1 MGIKFAKDTLLAAL
15 KTSAA
20 FAGKFMVEREGLP
33 REQMTLIRLMFNGAG
48 RLVIE
53 ATNLEMGIHMEIPAP
68 GSSETRSYQLPIK
81 TLIDAVSAA
90 GGTEIEL
97 VHEKAG
103 LGVKTQTGKS
113 TIKNVAGDDLIPLLD
128 CGAAATTTSHFT
140 CDEMAKAINMVAFA
154 AAKEDDARPYLCGV
168 RIMPEHS
175 GSVSF
180 VAADGVR
187 MAVYT
192 TQTTTPEAFS
202 TPFTLPIASVPAIT
216 NCLAI
221 QHGNVALTVISNR
234 AIFHWNWDEN
244 NFNGYVFALRQ
255 ADNFPDW
262 HTLVPRTCKTKITFD
277 GALAAALKTAR
288 VIARESDELPKVTL
302 KINDLK
308 AVVESE
314 VAEVGATSTEVTPIS
329 VEGMNG
335 VEVSFNVN
343 LVPLAQI
350 GASGTVIGLN
360 PPQEGTP
367 GPIIWKLPS
376 VEGWQYLLMPLRS
389 F

>member
-1 MGIKFAKDTLLAAL
+1 MGIKFAKAPLLAAL
-15 KTSAA
+15 KTAAA
-20 FAGKFMVEREGLP
+20 FAGKFMVEKEGLP
-33 REQMTLIRLMFNGAG
+33 LEQMTLMRLMFGG
-48 RLVIE
+48 DSLIIE

-68 GSSETRSYQLPIK
+68 GSSETRSYQLPAK
-81 TLIDAVSAA
+81 TLLDAVSAS
-90 GGTEIEL
+90 GDEIEL

-113 TIKNVAGDDLIPLLD
+113 TIKNVAGDIIPLID
-128 CGAAATTTSHFT
+128 CGAAATTTTHFT
-140 CDEMAKAINMVAFA
+140 CAEMAKAINMVAFA
-154 AAKEDDARPYLCGV
+154 AAKEDEARPGLSGV
-168 RIMPEHS
+168 RIMPEHG

-192 TQTTTPEAFS
+192 TLTPTPEAFS
-202 TPFTLPIASVPAIT
+202 TAFTLPIASVPAIA

-221 QHGNVALTVISNR
+221 QHGNVALAVISNR
-234 AIFHWNWDEN
+234 AIFHWNWDENEN

-262 HTLVPRTCKTKITFD
+262 HALVPRTCKTKLTFD

-308 AVVESE
+308 AVVEAE
-314 VAEVGATSTEVTPIS
+314 VAEVGATSTEVRPIS

-350 GASGTVIGLN
+350 GASGTVIVGLN
-360 PPQEGTP
+360 PPQEGAP

>member
-1 MGIKFAKDTLLAAL
+1 MGIKFAKDPLLAAL
-15 KTSAA
+15 KTAAA
-20 FAGKFMVEREGLP
+20 FAGKFMVEKEGLP
-33 REQMTLIRLMFNGAG
+33 LEQMTLMRLMFNGAS
-48 RLVIE
+48 LIIE

-68 GSSETRSYQLPIK
+68 GSSETRSYQLPAK
-81 TLIDAVSAA
+81 TLLDAVSAS
-90 GGTEIEL
+90 GDEIEL

-113 TIKNVAGDDLIPLLD
+113 TIKNVGGELIPLID
-128 CGAAATTTSHFT
+128 CGAAATTTTHFT
-140 CDEMAKAINMVAFA
+140 CAEMAKAINMVAFA
-154 AAKEDDARPYLCGV
+154 AAKEDEARPYLSGV
-168 RIMPEHS
+168 RIMPEHG

-192 TQTTTPEAFS
+192 TRTTTPEAFS
-202 TPFTLPIASVPAIT
+202 TAFTLPIASVPAIA

-244 NFNGYVFALRQ
+244 ENNFNGYVFALRQ

-262 HTLVPRTCKTKITFD
+262 HALVPRTCKTKLTFD

-350 GASGTVIGLN
+350 GASGTVIVGLN
-360 PPQEGTP
+360 PPQEGAP